1 MRRPDRLETFAAKT
15 HVRRVVL
22 GVLAGRGCV
31 HDPAGRRT
39 RGEQPAAGFVL
50 RAIYRLAR
58 ARRLVT
64 RSPLDDLDPGE
75 RPQPRAVKRRRLD
88 ERARAS
94 LVRHAADPLRIGVAL
109 LALTGMR
116 LALALRCRDST
127 SLRATSTSAVS

>member
-1 MRRPDRLETFAAKT
+1 
-15 HVRRVVL
+15 
-22 GVLAGRGCV
+22 V
-31 HDPAGRRT
+31 HDPAGRTT

-88 ERARAS
+88 ERALAS

-109 LALTGMR
+109 VALTGMR
-116 LALALRCRDST
+116 LSEALALRWRDST